1 MVVLDINNYF
11 CFDNNWKFIMRIK
24 LSVKVRGARNKNSK
38 YTYYKIIEV
47 FLSKY

>member
-1 MVVLDINNYF
+1 
-11 CFDNNWKFIMRIK
+11 MRIK